1 MAGVPSDQP
10 NSSAV
15 DAHGVQDQL
24 RRLSG
29 VGPVAMLVILMLIV
43 GGLQPSFLT
52 IGSFRALTTDAALF
66 VLLAAGETLVIMIGG
81 IDLSIGALA
90 SLATVLLALWFPTYG
105 LVAVLMVLLLAGA
118 LGAIQGYV
126 HAVMQVPSFIVTLG
140 AMGIWDSMALMASN
154 ASTISVAQGLGPLSW
169 LNGSSLGVPNDFI
182 LGLVV
187 VGFGWAMMRWL
198 PIGRSVLAIGN
209 AERAAVV
216 AGVSATQVR
225 VFVFAASGVS
235 AGLAALVLVAQQQS
249 GAPTMAD
256 PLFLPTI
263 AAVVVGGTA
272 ITGGSGGLA
281 HTVVG
286 AMIITV
292 LRVGMSIMGIS
303 PLYQQIVYGVFLIF
317 AIAVT
322 VDRSKS
328 AMLK

>member
-1 MAGVPSDQP
+1 
-10 NSSAV
+10 
-15 DAHGVQDQL
+15 
-24 RRLSG
+24 
-29 VGPVAMLVILMLIV
+29 
-43 GGLQPSFLT
+43 
-52 IGSFRALTTDAALF
+52 
-66 VLLAAGETLVIMIGG
+66 
-81 IDLSIGALA
+81 
-90 SLATVLLALWFPTYG
+90 
-105 LVAVLMVLLLAGA
+105 
-118 LGAIQGYV
+118 
-126 HAVMQVPSFIVTLG
+126 
-140 AMGIWDSMALMASN
+140 MALMASN

-322 VDRSKS
+322 WPWFTVWGAGHTRRRHIR
-328 AMLK
+328 